1 MINLRVI
8 IITIMLNS
16 GLDFRVSMS
25 SKPQQTKAQHI
36 TLRDSAQTEVMDR
49 TERGRGWWGGGGMAV
64 E

>member
-1 MINLRVI
+1 MINICVI
-8 IITIMLNS
+8 IITIMINS

-49 TERGRGWWGGGGMAV
+49 TERGGDGGGDGSGVMC
-64 E
+64 